1 MLVENPDLSG
11 MNKGLERKGKVWKI
25 NEGMKIMEG
34 EYVNR
39 FYYHPINSIM
49 TVNRIVIEC

>member
-11 MNKGLERKGKVWKI
+11 MNEGLEKKDKVGEI

-34 EYVNR
+34 EHVNR